1 VLTTS
6 TQSVILEKELDIT
19 DDPRGVY
26 LAADAV
32 RILYGL
38 GLGSQMSTIGHGQTM
53 LIGQRF

>member
-1 VLTTS
+1 M
-6 TQSVILEKELDIT
+6 ILEKELDIT

-38 GLGSQMSTIGHGQTM
+38 GLGSQMSTIGHGQNMVIELST
-53 LIGQRF
+53 RSFD